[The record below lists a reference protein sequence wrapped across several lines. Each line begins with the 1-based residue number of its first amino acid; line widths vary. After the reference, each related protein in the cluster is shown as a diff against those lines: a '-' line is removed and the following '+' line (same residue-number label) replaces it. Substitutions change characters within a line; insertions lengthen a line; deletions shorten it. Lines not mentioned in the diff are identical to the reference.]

1 MGANLKK
8 NRIAESELILN
19 PNGSI
24 YHLNLQPH
32 QIAKTIILVG
42 DQERVPK
49 VSKYFDA
56 IDFKVKKREF
66 LTHTGR
72 IGRKKITV
80 ISTGI
85 GTDNIDIVLNE
96 LDALINIDFKKRII
110 NNRLKQISFIR
121 IGTSGAIQQDIPID
135 SFLVSEYGLG
145 MDALMPFYHS
155 TNSKKKKEILSRLDE
170 HFQQNISFYLNK
182 AANPLLKN
190 LGKGFLKGITV
201 TAPGFYAPQGRGLR
215 AKRKFPK
222 LIEQLS
228 TFECKKKR
236 ITNLE
241 METAG
246 IYGLA
251 KILGHHAI
259 SFNAILANRATGEF
273 SNQPAKTV
281 KKLITTVLEKIEN
294 DI

>member
-19 PNGSI
+19 PDGSI
-24 YHLNLQPH
+24 YHLNLHPH
-32 QIAKTIILVG
+32 QIAETIILVG
-42 DQERVPK
+42 DQDRVSK

-56 IDFKVKKREF
+56 IDCKIKKREF
-66 LTHTGR
+66 STHTGR
-72 IGRKKITV
+72 IGRKKISV

-85 GTDNIDIVLNE
+85 GTDNVDIVLNE
-96 LDALINIDFKKRII
+96 LDALINIDFRKRII
-110 NNRLKQISFIR
+110 KNRLKQINFIR
-121 IGTSGAIQQDIPID
+121 IGTSGAIQKDIPID
-135 SFLVSEYGLG
+135 SFLISKYGLG
-145 MDALMPFYHS
+145 MDALMPFYQS
-155 TNSKKKKEILSRLDE
+155 KNSKKEKEILSNLDE

-182 AANPLLKN
+182 AGNQLLKN
-190 LGKGFLKGITV
+190 LGKGFSKGITV
-201 TAPGFYAPQGRGLR
+201 TAPGFYSPQGRGIR

-222 LIEQLS
+222 LIDQLS
-228 TFECKKKR
+228 SFEFKKNR

-246 IYGLA
+246 IYGLS
-251 KILGHHAI
+251 KILGHRAI

-273 SNQPAKTV
+273 SSQPAKTI
-281 KKLITTVLEKIEN
+281 KKLITSVLEKIEN